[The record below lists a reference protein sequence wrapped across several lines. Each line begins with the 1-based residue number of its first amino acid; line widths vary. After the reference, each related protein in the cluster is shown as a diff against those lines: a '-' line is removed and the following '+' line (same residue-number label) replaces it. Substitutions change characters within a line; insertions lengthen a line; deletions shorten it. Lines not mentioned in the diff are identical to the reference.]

1 MVGLYIYQSF
11 TICCLIPESTHQ
23 PDHLNSGQISTVT
36 AEDQGLVKSEY
47 LTQYQAP
54 YPQLLSVDPKKV
66 QPVTQRQGV
75 HEIRDNEVAFQQQVP
90 FLKPL
95 SECEETSGTGN
106 LLNISIQDTFL
117 PQDRQPETK
126 PAFREYGLLEINVEF
141 DMI

>member
-1 MVGLYIYQSF
+1 MKSKY
-11 TICCLIPESTHQ
+11 LI
-23 PDHLNSGQISTVT
+23 
-36 AEDQGLVKSEY
+36 
-47 LTQYQAP
+47 QYQDR
-54 YPQLLSVDPKKV
+54 YPQLPSVDPKNV

-90 FLKPL
+90 FLKLL

-117 PQDRQPETK
+117 PQDRQPEMK
-126 PAFREYGLLEINVEF
+126 PAFKEYGLLDINVEF